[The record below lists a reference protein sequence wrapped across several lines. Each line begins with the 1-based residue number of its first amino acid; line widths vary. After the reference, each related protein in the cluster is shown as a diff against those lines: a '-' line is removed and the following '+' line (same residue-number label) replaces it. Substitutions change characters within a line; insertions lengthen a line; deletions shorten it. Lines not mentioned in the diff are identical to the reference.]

1 MAKDS
6 EKPERSSSKLEE
18 EISFLQKQIKDLT
31 ISKENWKSCAKH
43 YAEKFQLAYKGY
55 LMTQGF
61 SENKAYQDSLD
72 VLDRLNSCKD

>member
-6 EKPERSSSKLEE
+6 EKPDRNSSKLEE
-18 EISFLQKQIKDLT
+18 EICFLQKQIKDLK
-31 ISKENWKSCAKH
+31 ISKENWKNCAEY

-61 SENKAYQDSLD
+61 LENKAYQESLG